1 MAKKNKLLKVL
12 ITVLLLIVIFIF
24 YQYNR
29 TAPIISL
36 SVSTDGR
43 YVVSG
48 HVGRNADPSN
58 PIGQLVLWDIEKKT
72 KTVLS
77 KNANAFSAMFIPDSH
92 EFMWQDDKDII
103 YMQNVDGQ
111 VIKRFEHPFTVQN
124 HRMTA
129 DKSFYLSADMWN
141 HLYKGYEN
149 DITPIYTD
157 GASIS
162 KPVDLSIVGDYFLSV
177 TAPCSAPDSPV
188 AETQLTANPI
198 NPSEYKKN
206 SYDGV
211 ILWNKNTLKPVAKL
225 NGNCGST
232 SGLISSDGKWV
243 ITGGENVGIYMW
255 EINNV
260 NHRLN
265 PIKIHNGNSHDG
277 VNYYDAIDSSPI
289 AEKFKDKIIYL
300 GQNAV
305 AIAFINEKDFIAIGK
320 TYINEDNYN
329 VIPLYVVGDNL
340 IKDFLEIDNN
350 PTISTNY
357 YQRNLS
363 VSSSPKAHILVT
375 GQATG
380 GGINVYKYHPEKMEL
395 EKIWVAD

>member
-1 MAKKNKLLKVL
+1 MRKKFLIILTLIITILFFSAHAKTDPAMSV
-12 ITVLLLIVIFIF
+12 
-24 YQYNR
+24 
-29 TAPIISL
+29 
-36 SVSTDGR
+36 SVSTDGH

-77 KNANAFSAMFIPDSH
+77 KNANAFSAIFIPDSH

-103 YMQNVDGQ
+103 HMQNVDGQ

-177 TAPCSAPDSPV
+177 TAPCSDPDSPV

-211 ILWNKNTLKPVAKL
+211 TLWDKNTLKPVAKL
-225 NGNCGST
+225 NGNCGAT
-232 SGLISSDGKWV
+232 NGLLIPDGKWV
-243 ITGGENVGIYMW
+243 ITGGENGAYYMW
-255 EINNV
+255 EINNL
-260 NHRLN
+260 NNRLSLAFQDEYIKNENIKEYDKNEVLYIPKEIEERGISMGKVAYAFVTKTEFIGLGKSENKDGDGNEFASLFTIGN
-265 PIKIHNGNSHDG
+265 PWVKGY
-277 VNYYDAIDSSPI
+277 V
-289 AEKFKDKIIYL
+289 E
-300 GQNAV
+300 
-305 AIAFINEKDFIAIGK
+305 IG
-320 TYINEDNYN
+320 
-329 VIPLYVVGDNL
+329 
-340 IKDFLEIDNN
+340 NN
-350 PTISTNY
+350 PSISTNY
-357 YQRNLS
+357 FQRNLS

>member
-1 MAKKNKLLKVL
+1 MAKKNKLLKIL
-12 ITVLLLIVIFIF
+12 ITALLLTSVFIF

-29 TAPIISL
+29 TDPVISL
-36 SVSTDGR
+36 SVSSDGR

-177 TAPCSAPDSPV
+177 TAPCSDPDSPV
-188 AETQLTANPI
+188 AETKLTANPI

-225 NGNCGST
+225 NGNCGAT
-232 SGLISSDGKWV
+232 NGLISPDGKWV
-243 ITGGENVGIYMW
+243 ITGGENGAYYMW
-255 EINNV
+255 EINNL
-260 NHRLN
+260 NNRLSLAFQDEY
-265 PIKIHNGNSHDG
+265 IKNENIKK
-277 VNYYDAIDSSPI
+277 YDKNEVLYIPKEIEERGISMG
-289 AEKFKDKIIYL
+289 K
-300 GQNAV
+300 V
-305 AIAFINEKDFIAIGK
+305 AYAFITETEFIGLGKSENKDGDGNEFASLFTIGNPWVK
-320 TYINEDNYN
+320 G
-329 VIPLYVVGDNL
+329 YV
-340 IKDFLEIDNN
+340 EIGNN
-350 PTISTNY
+350 PSISTNY
-357 YQRNLS
+357 FQRNLS

>member
-1 MAKKNKLLKVL
+1 MAKKNQLLKVL

-162 KPVDLSIVGDYFLSV
+162 KPVDLSVVGDYFLSV

-225 NGNCGST
+225 NGNCGAT
-232 SGLISSDGKWV
+232 NGLISPDGKWV
-243 ITGGENVGIYMW
+243 ITGGENGAYYMW
-255 EINNV
+255 EINNL
-260 NHRLN
+260 NNRLSLAFQDEY
-265 PIKIHNGNSHDG
+265 IKNENIKK
-277 VNYYDAIDSSPI
+277 YDKNEVLYIPKEIEERGISMG
-289 AEKFKDKIIYL
+289 K
-300 GQNAV
+300 V
-305 AIAFINEKDFIAIGK
+305 AYAFITETEFIGLGKSENKDGDGNEFASLFTIGNPWVK
-320 TYINEDNYN
+320 G
-329 VIPLYVVGDNL
+329 YV
-340 IKDFLEIDNN
+340 EIGNN
-350 PTISTNY
+350 PSISTNY
-357 YQRNLS
+357 FQRNLS
-363 VSSSPKAHILVT
+363 VSSSSKAHILVT

>member
-1 MAKKNKLLKVL
+1 
-12 ITVLLLIVIFIF
+12 
-24 YQYNR
+24 
-29 TAPIISL
+29 
-36 SVSTDGR
+36 
-43 YVVSG
+43 
-48 HVGRNADPSN
+48 
-58 PIGQLVLWDIEKKT
+58 
-72 KTVLS
+72 
-77 KNANAFSAMFIPDSH
+77 MFIPDSH

-177 TAPCSAPDSPV
+177 TAPCSDPDSPV

-243 ITGGENVGIYMW
+243 ITGGEML
-255 EINNV
+255 E
-260 NHRLN
+260 
-265 PIKIHNGNSHDG
+265 
-277 VNYYDAIDSSPI
+277 
-289 AEKFKDKIIYL
+289 
-300 GQNAV
+300 
-305 AIAFINEKDFIAIGK
+305 FICGK
-320 TYINEDNYN
+320 SI
-329 VIPLYVVGDNL
+329 
-340 IKDFLEIDNN
+340 
-350 PTISTNY
+350 
-357 YQRNLS
+357 
-363 VSSSPKAHILVT
+363 
-375 GQATG
+375 
-380 GGINVYKYHPEKMEL
+380 M
-395 EKIWVAD
+395 

>member
-1 MAKKNKLLKVL
+1 MAKKNKLLKIL
-12 ITVLLLIVIFIF
+12 ITALLLTSVFIF

-29 TAPIISL
+29 TDPVISL

-103 YMQNVDGQ
+103 YMQNTDRQ
-111 VIKRFEHPFTVQN
+111 VIKSFQHPFTLQN
-124 HRMTA
+124 HRITA
-129 DKSFYLSADMWN
+129 NKSFYLSADMYN
-141 HLYKGYEN
+141 HLYLGQEDALK
-149 DITPIYTD
+149 PVYTD
-157 GASIS
+157 GAATS

-177 TAPCSAPDSPV
+177 TPTCHGPNDPV
-188 AETQLTANPI
+188 AETNLTANPI
-198 NPSEYKKN
+198 NPSEYKKS

-211 ILWNKNTLKPVAKL
+211 TLWDKNTLKPVAKL
-225 NGNCGST
+225 NGNCGAT
-232 SGLISSDGKWV
+232 NGLLSPDGKWV
-243 ITGGENVGIYMW
+243 ITGGENGAYYMW
-255 EINNV
+255 EINN
-260 NHRLN
+260 LN
-265 PIKIHNGNSHDG
+265 NRQALSFPNNGI
-277 VNYYDAIDSSPI
+277 YDE
-289 AEKFKDKIIYL
+289 EKFKNDKSVPIPERLKKEPISVGTVAYAFLTEDEFIGL
-300 GQNAV
+300 GKSGMANSKGFEFAALYMAGSPWIKGYV
-305 AIAFINEKDFIAIGK
+305 EIG
-320 TYINEDNYN
+320 ND
-329 VIPLYVVGDNL
+329 PS
-340 IKDFLEIDNN
+340 
-350 PTISTNY
+350 ISTNY

>member
-1 MAKKNKLLKVL
+1 MAKKNQLLKVL

-111 VIKRFEHPFTVQN
+111 VIKSFQHPFTLQN

-177 TAPCSAPDSPV
+177 TAPCSDPDSPV

-225 NGNCGST
+225 NGNCGAT
-232 SGLISSDGKWV
+232 NGLISPDGKWV
-243 ITGGENVGIYMW
+243 ITGGENGAYYMW
-255 EINNV
+255 EINNL
-260 NHRLN
+260 NNRLSLAFQDEY
-265 PIKIHNGNSHDG
+265 IKNENIKK
-277 VNYYDAIDSSPI
+277 YDKNEVLYIPKEIEERGISMG
-289 AEKFKDKIIYL
+289 K
-300 GQNAV
+300 V
-305 AIAFINEKDFIAIGK
+305 AYAFITETEFIGLGKSENKDGDGNEFASLFTIGNPWVK
-320 TYINEDNYN
+320 G
-329 VIPLYVVGDNL
+329 YV
-340 IKDFLEIDNN
+340 EIGNN
-350 PTISTNY
+350 PSISTNY
-357 YQRNLS
+357 FQRNLS
-363 VSSSPKAHILVT
+363 VSSSSKAHILVT

>member
-1 MAKKNKLLKVL
+1 MAKKNQLLKVL

-162 KPVDLSIVGDYFLSV
+162 KPVDLSVVGDYFLSV

-225 NGNCGST
+225 NGNCGAT
-232 SGLISSDGKWV
+232 NGLISPDGKWV
-243 ITGGENVGIYMW
+243 ITGGENGAYYMW
-255 EINNV
+255 EINNL
-260 NHRLN
+260 NNRLSLAFQDEY
-265 PIKIHNGNSHDG
+265 IKNENIKK
-277 VNYYDAIDSSPI
+277 YDKNEVLYIPKEIEERGISMG
-289 AEKFKDKIIYL
+289 K
-300 GQNAV
+300 V
-305 AIAFINEKDFIAIGK
+305 AYAFITETEFIGLGKSENKDGDGNEFASLFTIGNPWVK
-320 TYINEDNYN
+320 G
-329 VIPLYVVGDNL
+329 YV
-340 IKDFLEIDNN
+340 EIGNN
-350 PTISTNY
+350 PSISTNY
-357 YQRNLS
+357 FQRNLS

>member
-1 MAKKNKLLKVL
+1 MRKKFLIILTLIITILFFSVHAKTDPAMSV
-12 ITVLLLIVIFIF
+12 
-24 YQYNR
+24 
-29 TAPIISL
+29 
-36 SVSTDGR
+36 SVSTDGH

-177 TAPCSAPDSPV
+177 TAPCSDPDSPV

-225 NGNCGST
+225 NGNCGAT
-232 SGLISSDGKWV
+232 NGLISPDGKWV
-243 ITGGENVGIYMW
+243 ITGGENGAYYMW
-255 EINNV
+255 EINNL
-260 NHRLN
+260 NNRLSLAFQDEY
-265 PIKIHNGNSHDG
+265 IKNENIKK
-277 VNYYDAIDSSPI
+277 YDKNEVLYIPKEIEERGISMG
-289 AEKFKDKIIYL
+289 K
-300 GQNAV
+300 V
-305 AIAFINEKDFIAIGK
+305 AYAFITETEFIGLGKSENKDGDGNEFASLFTIGNPWVK
-320 TYINEDNYN
+320 G
-329 VIPLYVVGDNL
+329 YV
-340 IKDFLEIDNN
+340 EIGNN
-350 PTISTNY
+350 PSISTNY
-357 YQRNLS
+357 FQRNLS
-363 VSSSPKAHILVT
+363 VSSSSKAHILVT

>member
-1 MAKKNKLLKVL
+1 MAKKNQLLKVL
-12 ITVLLLIVIFIF
+12 ITVLLLIIIFIF

-77 KNANAFSAMFIPDSH
+77 KSANAFSAMFIPDSH
-92 EFMWQDDKDII
+92 EFMLQDDKDII

-157 GASIS
+157 GSSIS

-177 TAPCSAPDSPV
+177 TPTCHGPNDPV
-188 AETQLTANPI
+188 AETNLTANPI
-198 NPSEYKKN
+198 NPSEYKKS

-211 ILWNKNTLKPVAKL
+211 TLWDKNTLKPVAKL
-225 NGNCGST
+225 NGNCGAT
-232 SGLISSDGKWV
+232 NGLISPDGKWV
-243 ITGGENVGIYMW
+243 ITGGENGAYYMW
-255 EINNV
+255 EINNL
-260 NHRLN
+260 NNRLSLAFQDEYIKNENIKKYDKNEVLYIPKEIEERGISMGKVAYAFVTETEFIGLGKSENKDGDGNEFASLFTTGN
-265 PIKIHNGNSHDG
+265 PWVKGY
-277 VNYYDAIDSSPI
+277 V
-289 AEKFKDKIIYL
+289 E
-300 GQNAV
+300 
-305 AIAFINEKDFIAIGK
+305 IG
-320 TYINEDNYN
+320 
-329 VIPLYVVGDNL
+329 
-340 IKDFLEIDNN
+340 NN
-350 PTISTNY
+350 PSISTNY
-357 YQRNLS
+357 FQRNLS

>member
-1 MAKKNKLLKVL
+1 MRKKFLIILTLIITILFFSAHAKTDPAMSV
-12 ITVLLLIVIFIF
+12 
-24 YQYNR
+24 
-29 TAPIISL
+29 
-36 SVSTDGR
+36 SVSTDGH

-77 KNANAFSAMFIPDSH
+77 KNANAFSAIFIPDSH

-103 YMQNVDGQ
+103 HMQNVDGQ

-177 TAPCSAPDSPV
+177 TAPCSDPDSPV

-211 ILWNKNTLKPVAKL
+211 TLWDKNTLKPVAKL
-225 NGNCGST
+225 NGNCGAT
-232 SGLISSDGKWV
+232 NGLLSPDGKWV
-243 ITGGENVGIYMW
+243 ITGGENGAYYMW
-255 EINNV
+255 EINNL
-260 NHRLN
+260 NNRLSLAFQDEYIKNENITEYDKNEVLYIPKEIEERGISMGKVAYAFVTKTEFIGLGKSENKDGDGNEFASLFTIGN
-265 PIKIHNGNSHDG
+265 PWVKGY
-277 VNYYDAIDSSPI
+277 V
-289 AEKFKDKIIYL
+289 E
-300 GQNAV
+300 
-305 AIAFINEKDFIAIGK
+305 IG
-320 TYINEDNYN
+320 
-329 VIPLYVVGDNL
+329 
-340 IKDFLEIDNN
+340 NN
-350 PTISTNY
+350 PSISTNY
-357 YQRNLS
+357 FQRNLS

>member
-1 MAKKNKLLKVL
+1 MAKKNKLLKIL
-12 ITVLLLIVIFIF
+12 ITALLLTSVFIF

-29 TAPIISL
+29 TDPVISL
-36 SVSTDGR
+36 SVSSDGR

-111 VIKRFEHPFTVQN
+111 VIKSFQHPFTLQN

-225 NGNCGST
+225 NGNCGAT
-232 SGLISSDGKWV
+232 NGLISPDGKWV
-243 ITGGENVGIYMW
+243 ITGGENGAYYMW
-255 EINNV
+255 EINNL
-260 NHRLN
+260 NNRLSLAFQDEY
-265 PIKIHNGNSHDG
+265 IKNENIKK
-277 VNYYDAIDSSPI
+277 YDKNEVLYIPKEIEERGISMG
-289 AEKFKDKIIYL
+289 K
-300 GQNAV
+300 V
-305 AIAFINEKDFIAIGK
+305 AYAFITETEFIGLGKSENKDGDGNEFASLFTIGNPWVK
-320 TYINEDNYN
+320 G
-329 VIPLYVVGDNL
+329 YV
-340 IKDFLEIDNN
+340 EIGNN
-350 PTISTNY
+350 PSISTNY
-357 YQRNLS
+357 FQRNLS

>member
-1 MAKKNKLLKVL
+1 MERKWKIVVL
-12 ITVLLLIVIFIF
+12 VIVIMITLFIWLR
-24 YQYNR
+24 QQ
-29 TAPIISL
+29 TTPVISL

-48 HVGRNADPSN
+48 HADRKAHPSK

-103 YMQNVDGQ
+103 YMQNTDRQ
-111 VIKRFEHPFTVQN
+111 VIKSFQHPFTLQN
-124 HRMTA
+124 HRITA
-129 DKSFYLSADMWN
+129 NKSFYLSADMYN
-141 HLYKGYEN
+141 HLYLGQEDALK
-149 DITPIYTD
+149 PVYTD
-157 GASIS
+157 GAATS

-177 TAPCSAPDSPV
+177 TPTCHGPNDPV
-188 AETQLTANPI
+188 AETNLTANPI

-225 NGNCGST
+225 NGNCGAT
-232 SGLISSDGKWV
+232 NGLISPDGKWV
-243 ITGGENVGIYMW
+243 ITGGENGAYYMW
-255 EINNV
+255 EINNL
-260 NHRLN
+260 NNRLSLAFQDEYIKNENIKKYDKNEVLYIPKEIEERGISMGKVAYAFVTETEFIGLGKSENKDGDGNEFASLFTTGN
-265 PIKIHNGNSHDG
+265 PWVKGY
-277 VNYYDAIDSSPI
+277 V
-289 AEKFKDKIIYL
+289 E
-300 GQNAV
+300 
-305 AIAFINEKDFIAIGK
+305 IG
-320 TYINEDNYN
+320 
-329 VIPLYVVGDNL
+329 
-340 IKDFLEIDNN
+340 NN
-350 PTISTNY
+350 PSISTNY
-357 YQRNLS
+357 FQRNLS

>member
-1 MAKKNKLLKVL
+1 MRKKFLIILTLIITILFFSAHAKTDPAMSV
-12 ITVLLLIVIFIF
+12 
-24 YQYNR
+24 
-29 TAPIISL
+29 
-36 SVSTDGR
+36 SVSTDGH

-77 KNANAFSAMFIPDSH
+77 KNANAFSAIFIPDSH

-103 YMQNVDGQ
+103 HMQNVDGQ

-177 TAPCSAPDSPV
+177 TAPCSDPDSPV

-211 ILWNKNTLKPVAKL
+211 TLWDKNTLKPVAKL
-225 NGNCGST
+225 NGNCGAT
-232 SGLISSDGKWV
+232 NGLLSPDGKWV
-243 ITGGENVGIYMW
+243 ITGGENGAYYMW
-255 EINNV
+255 EINNL
-260 NHRLN
+260 NNRLSLAFQDEYIKNENIKEYDKNEVLYIPKEIEERGISMGKVAYAFVTKTEFIGLGKSENKDGDGNEFASLFTIGN
-265 PIKIHNGNSHDG
+265 PWVKGY
-277 VNYYDAIDSSPI
+277 V
-289 AEKFKDKIIYL
+289 E
-300 GQNAV
+300 
-305 AIAFINEKDFIAIGK
+305 IG
-320 TYINEDNYN
+320 
-329 VIPLYVVGDNL
+329 
-340 IKDFLEIDNN
+340 NN
-350 PTISTNY
+350 PSISTNY
-357 YQRNLS
+357 FQRNLS

-380 GGINVYKYHPEKMEL
+380 SGINVYKYHPEKMEL

>member
-1 MAKKNKLLKVL
+1 MRKKFLIILTLIITILFFSVHAKTDPAMSV
-12 ITVLLLIVIFIF
+12 
-24 YQYNR
+24 
-29 TAPIISL
+29 
-36 SVSTDGR
+36 SVSTDGH

-48 HVGRNADPSN
+48 HVGRNADPLN

-162 KPVDLSIVGDYFLSV
+162 KPVDLSVVGDYFLSV

-225 NGNCGST
+225 NGNCGAT
-232 SGLISSDGKWV
+232 NGLISPDGKWV
-243 ITGGENVGIYMW
+243 ITGGENGAYYMW
-255 EINNV
+255 EINNL
-260 NHRLN
+260 NNRLSLAFQDEY
-265 PIKIHNGNSHDG
+265 IKNENIKK
-277 VNYYDAIDSSPI
+277 YDKNEVLYIPKEIEERGISMG
-289 AEKFKDKIIYL
+289 K
-300 GQNAV
+300 V
-305 AIAFINEKDFIAIGK
+305 AYAFITETEFIGLGKSENKDGDGNEFASLFTIGNPWVK
-320 TYINEDNYN
+320 G
-329 VIPLYVVGDNL
+329 YV
-340 IKDFLEIDNN
+340 EIGNN
-350 PTISTNY
+350 PSISTNY
-357 YQRNLS
+357 FQRNLS
-363 VSSSPKAHILVT
+363 VSSSPKAHILLNR
-375 GQATG
+375 ASHRRR
-380 GGINVYKYHPEKMEL
+380 N
-395 EKIWVAD
+395 

>member
-1 MAKKNKLLKVL
+1 MRKKFLIILTLIITILFFSVHAKTDPAMSV
-12 ITVLLLIVIFIF
+12 
-24 YQYNR
+24 
-29 TAPIISL
+29 
-36 SVSTDGR
+36 SVSTDGH

-103 YMQNVDGQ
+103 YMQNTDRQ
-111 VIKRFEHPFTVQN
+111 VIKSFQHPFTLQN
-124 HRMTA
+124 HRITA
-129 DKSFYLSADMWN
+129 NKSFYLSADMYN
-141 HLYKGYEN
+141 HLYLGQEDALK
-149 DITPIYTD
+149 PVYTD
-157 GASIS
+157 GAATS

-177 TAPCSAPDSPV
+177 TPTCYGPNDPV
-188 AETQLTANPI
+188 AETNLTANPI
-198 NPSEYKKN
+198 NPSVYKKS

-211 ILWNKNTLKPVAKL
+211 TLWDKNTLKPVAKL

-232 SGLISSDGKWV
+232 SGLISPDGKWV

>member
-1 MAKKNKLLKVL
+1 MRKKFLIILTLIITILFFSAHAKTDPAMSV
-12 ITVLLLIVIFIF
+12 
-24 YQYNR
+24 
-29 TAPIISL
+29 
-36 SVSTDGR
+36 SVSTDGH

-111 VIKRFEHPFTVQN
+111 VIKSFQHPFTLQN

-141 HLYKGYEN
+141 HLYKGYQN

-177 TAPCSAPDSPV
+177 TAPCSDPDSPV
-188 AETQLTANPI
+188 AETKLTANPI

-225 NGNCGST
+225 NGNCGAT
-232 SGLISSDGKWV
+232 NGLISPDGKWV
-243 ITGGENVGIYMW
+243 ITGGENGAYYMW
-255 EINNV
+255 EINNL
-260 NHRLN
+260 NNRLSLAFQDEY
-265 PIKIHNGNSHDG
+265 IKNENIKK
-277 VNYYDAIDSSPI
+277 YDKNEVLYIPKEIEERGISMG
-289 AEKFKDKIIYL
+289 K
-300 GQNAV
+300 V
-305 AIAFINEKDFIAIGK
+305 AYAFITETEFIGLGKSENKDGDGNEFASLFTIGNPWVK
-320 TYINEDNYN
+320 G
-329 VIPLYVVGDNL
+329 YV
-340 IKDFLEIDNN
+340 EIGNN
-350 PTISTNY
+350 PSISTNY
-357 YQRNLS
+357 FQRNLS

>member
-1 MAKKNKLLKVL
+1 MVKKNKLLKVL

-141 HLYKGYEN
+141 HLYKGYQN

-225 NGNCGST
+225 NGNCGAT
-232 SGLISSDGKWV
+232 NGLISPDGKWV
-243 ITGGENVGIYMW
+243 ITGGENGAYYMW
-255 EINNV
+255 EINNL
-260 NHRLN
+260 NNRLSLAFQDEY
-265 PIKIHNGNSHDG
+265 IKNENIKK
-277 VNYYDAIDSSPI
+277 YDKNEVLYIPKEIEERGISMG
-289 AEKFKDKIIYL
+289 K
-300 GQNAV
+300 V
-305 AIAFINEKDFIAIGK
+305 AYAFITETEFIGLGKSENKDGDGNEFASLFTIGNPWVK
-320 TYINEDNYN
+320 G
-329 VIPLYVVGDNL
+329 YV
-340 IKDFLEIDNN
+340 EIGNN
-350 PTISTNY
+350 PSISTNY
-357 YQRNLS
+357 FQRNLS

>member
-1 MAKKNKLLKVL
+1 MERKWKIVVL
-12 ITVLLLIVIFIF
+12 VIVIMITLFIWLR
-24 YQYNR
+24 QQ
-29 TAPIISL
+29 TAPVISL

-48 HVGRNADPSN
+48 HADRKAHPSK

-103 YMQNVDGQ
+103 YMQNTDRQ
-111 VIKRFEHPFTVQN
+111 VIKSFQHPFTLQN
-124 HRMTA
+124 HRITA
-129 DKSFYLSADMWN
+129 NKSFYLSADMYN
-141 HLYKGYEN
+141 HLYLGQEDALK
-149 DITPIYTD
+149 PVYTD
-157 GASIS
+157 GAATS

-177 TAPCSAPDSPV
+177 TPTCYGPNDPV
-188 AETQLTANPI
+188 AETNLTANPI
-198 NPSEYKKN
+198 NPSEYKKS

-211 ILWNKNTLKPVAKL
+211 TLWDKNTLKPVAKL

-232 SGLISSDGKWV
+232 SGLISPDGKWV

-340 IKDFLEIDNN
+340 IKDFLEIDNS

>member
-1 MAKKNKLLKVL
+1 MRKKFLIILTLIITILFFSAHAKTDPAMSV
-12 ITVLLLIVIFIF
+12 
-24 YQYNR
+24 
-29 TAPIISL
+29 
-36 SVSTDGR
+36 SVSTDGH

-162 KPVDLSIVGDYFLSV
+162 KPVDLSVVGDYFLSV

-225 NGNCGST
+225 NGNCGAT
-232 SGLISSDGKWV
+232 NGLISPDGKWV
-243 ITGGENVGIYMW
+243 ITGGENGAYYMW
-255 EINNV
+255 EINNL
-260 NHRLN
+260 NNRLSLAFQDEY
-265 PIKIHNGNSHDG
+265 IKNENIKK
-277 VNYYDAIDSSPI
+277 YDKNEVLYIPKEIEERGISMG
-289 AEKFKDKIIYL
+289 K
-300 GQNAV
+300 V
-305 AIAFINEKDFIAIGK
+305 AYAFITETEFIGLGKSENKDGDGNEFASLFTIGNPWVK
-320 TYINEDNYN
+320 G
-329 VIPLYVVGDNL
+329 YV
-340 IKDFLEIDNN
+340 EIGNN
-350 PTISTNY
+350 PSISTNY
-357 YQRNLS
+357 FQRNLS

>member
-1 MAKKNKLLKVL
+1 MRKKFLIILTLIITILFFSVHAKTDPAMSV
-12 ITVLLLIVIFIF
+12 
-24 YQYNR
+24 
-29 TAPIISL
+29 
-36 SVSTDGR
+36 SVSTDGH

-177 TAPCSAPDSPV
+177 TAPCSDPDSPV

-225 NGNCGST
+225 NGNCGAT
-232 SGLISSDGKWV
+232 NGLISPDGKWV
-243 ITGGENVGIYMW
+243 ITGGENGAYYMW
-255 EINNV
+255 EINNL
-260 NHRLN
+260 NNRLSLAFQDEY
-265 PIKIHNGNSHDG
+265 IKNENIKK
-277 VNYYDAIDSSPI
+277 YDKNEVLYIPKEIEERGISMG
-289 AEKFKDKIIYL
+289 K
-300 GQNAV
+300 V
-305 AIAFINEKDFIAIGK
+305 AYAFITETEFIGLGKSENKDGDGNEFASLFTIGNPWVK
-320 TYINEDNYN
+320 G
-329 VIPLYVVGDNL
+329 YV
-340 IKDFLEIDNN
+340 EIGNN
-350 PTISTNY
+350 PSISTNY
-357 YQRNLS
+357 FQRNLS

>member
-1 MAKKNKLLKVL
+1 MRKKFLIILTLIITILFFSVHAKTDPAMSV
-12 ITVLLLIVIFIF
+12 
-24 YQYNR
+24 
-29 TAPIISL
+29 
-36 SVSTDGR
+36 SVSTDGY

-111 VIKRFEHPFTVQN
+111 VIKRFQHPFTLQN

-141 HLYKGYEN
+141 HLYKGYQN

-177 TAPCSAPDSPV
+177 TAPCSDPDSPV
-188 AETQLTANPI
+188 AETKLTANPI

-225 NGNCGST
+225 NGNCGAT
-232 SGLISSDGKWV
+232 NGLISPDGKWV
-243 ITGGENVGIYMW
+243 ITGGENGAYYMW
-255 EINNV
+255 EINNL
-260 NHRLN
+260 NNRLSLAFQDEY
-265 PIKIHNGNSHDG
+265 IKNENIKK
-277 VNYYDAIDSSPI
+277 YDKNEVLYIPKEIEERGISMG
-289 AEKFKDKIIYL
+289 K
-300 GQNAV
+300 V
-305 AIAFINEKDFIAIGK
+305 AYAFITETEFIGLGKSENKDGDGNEFASLFTIGNPWVK
-320 TYINEDNYN
+320 G
-329 VIPLYVVGDNL
+329 YV
-340 IKDFLEIDNN
+340 EIGNN
-350 PTISTNY
+350 PSISTNY
-357 YQRNLS
+357 FQRNLS
-363 VSSSPKAHILVT
+363 VSSSSKAHILVT

>member
-1 MAKKNKLLKVL
+1 MAKKNKLLKIL
-12 ITVLLLIVIFIF
+12 ITALLLTSVFIF

-29 TAPIISL
+29 TDPVISL
-36 SVSTDGR
+36 SVSSDGR

-162 KPVDLSIVGDYFLSV
+162 KPVDLSVVGDYFLSV

-225 NGNCGST
+225 NGNCGAT
-232 SGLISSDGKWV
+232 NGLISPDGKWV
-243 ITGGENVGIYMW
+243 ITGGENGAYYMW
-255 EINNV
+255 EINNL
-260 NHRLN
+260 NNRLSLAFQDEY
-265 PIKIHNGNSHDG
+265 IKNENIKK
-277 VNYYDAIDSSPI
+277 YDKNEVLYIPKEIEERGISMG
-289 AEKFKDKIIYL
+289 K
-300 GQNAV
+300 V
-305 AIAFINEKDFIAIGK
+305 AYAFITETEFIGLGKSENKDGDGNEFASLFTIGNPWVK
-320 TYINEDNYN
+320 G
-329 VIPLYVVGDNL
+329 YV
-340 IKDFLEIDNN
+340 EIGNN
-350 PTISTNY
+350 PSISTNY
-357 YQRNLS
+357 FQRNLS

>member
-1 MAKKNKLLKVL
+1 MRKKFLIILTLIITILFFSAHAKTDPAMSV
-12 ITVLLLIVIFIF
+12 
-24 YQYNR
+24 
-29 TAPIISL
+29 
-36 SVSTDGR
+36 SVSTDGH

-111 VIKRFEHPFTVQN
+111 VIKSFQHPFTLQN

-225 NGNCGST
+225 NGNCGAT
-232 SGLISSDGKWV
+232 NGLISPDGKWV
-243 ITGGENVGIYMW
+243 ITGGENGAYYMW
-255 EINNV
+255 EINNL
-260 NHRLN
+260 NNRLSLAFQDEY
-265 PIKIHNGNSHDG
+265 IKNENIKK
-277 VNYYDAIDSSPI
+277 YDKNEVLYIPKEIEERGISMG
-289 AEKFKDKIIYL
+289 K
-300 GQNAV
+300 V
-305 AIAFINEKDFIAIGK
+305 AYAFITETEFIGLGKSENKDGDGNEFASLFTIGNPWVK
-320 TYINEDNYN
+320 G
-329 VIPLYVVGDNL
+329 YV
-340 IKDFLEIDNN
+340 EIGNN
-350 PTISTNY
+350 PSISTNY
-357 YQRNLS
+357 FQRNLS

>member
-1 MAKKNKLLKVL
+1 MRKKFLIILTLIITILFFSVHAKTDPAMSV
-12 ITVLLLIVIFIF
+12 
-24 YQYNR
+24 
-29 TAPIISL
+29 
-36 SVSTDGR
+36 SVSTDGH

-162 KPVDLSIVGDYFLSV
+162 KPVDLSVVGDYFLSV

-225 NGNCGST
+225 NGNCGAT
-232 SGLISSDGKWV
+232 NGLISPDGKWV
-243 ITGGENVGIYMW
+243 ITGGENGAYYMW
-255 EINNV
+255 EINNL
-260 NHRLN
+260 NNRLSLAFQDEY
-265 PIKIHNGNSHDG
+265 IKNENIKK
-277 VNYYDAIDSSPI
+277 YDKNEVLYIPKEIEERGISMG
-289 AEKFKDKIIYL
+289 K
-300 GQNAV
+300 V
-305 AIAFINEKDFIAIGK
+305 AYAFITETEFIGLGKSENKDGDGNEFASLFTIGNPWVK
-320 TYINEDNYN
+320 G
-329 VIPLYVVGDNL
+329 YV
-340 IKDFLEIDNN
+340 EIGNN
-350 PTISTNY
+350 PSISTNY
-357 YQRNLS
+357 FQRNLS

>member
-1 MAKKNKLLKVL
+1 MRKKFLIILTLIITILFFSVHAKTDPAMSV
-12 ITVLLLIVIFIF
+12 
-24 YQYNR
+24 
-29 TAPIISL
+29 
-36 SVSTDGR
+36 SVSTDGH

-177 TAPCSAPDSPV
+177 TAPCSDPDSPV

-225 NGNCGST
+225 NGNCGAT
-232 SGLISSDGKWV
+232 NGLISPDGKWV
-243 ITGGENVGIYMW
+243 ITGGENGAYYMW
-255 EINNV
+255 EINNL
-260 NHRLN
+260 NNRLSLAFQDEY
-265 PIKIHNGNSHDG
+265 IKNENIKK
-277 VNYYDAIDSSPI
+277 YDKNEVLYIPKEIEERGISMG
-289 AEKFKDKIIYL
+289 K
-300 GQNAV
+300 V
-305 AIAFINEKDFIAIGK
+305 AYAFITETEFIGLGKSENKDGDGNEFASLFTIGNPWVK
-320 TYINEDNYN
+320 G
-329 VIPLYVVGDNL
+329 YV
-340 IKDFLEIDNN
+340 EIGNN
-350 PTISTNY
+350 PSISTNY
-357 YQRNLS
+357 FQRNLS

-395 EKIWVAD
+395 EKIWVTD

>member
-1 MAKKNKLLKVL
+1 MRKKFLIILTLIITILFFSVHAKTDPAMSV
-12 ITVLLLIVIFIF
+12 
-24 YQYNR
+24 
-29 TAPIISL
+29 
-36 SVSTDGR
+36 SVSTDGH

-177 TAPCSAPDSPV
+177 TAPCSDPDSPV

-225 NGNCGST
+225 NGNCGAT
-232 SGLISSDGKWV
+232 NGLISPDGKWV
-243 ITGGENVGIYMW
+243 ITGGENGAYYMW
-255 EINNV
+255 EINNL
-260 NHRLN
+260 NNRLSLAFQDGYIKNENIKEYDKNEVLYIPKEIEERGISMGKVAYAFVTETEFIGLGKSENKDGDGNEFASLFTIGN
-265 PIKIHNGNSHDG
+265 PWVKGY
-277 VNYYDAIDSSPI
+277 V
-289 AEKFKDKIIYL
+289 E
-300 GQNAV
+300 
-305 AIAFINEKDFIAIGK
+305 IG
-320 TYINEDNYN
+320 
-329 VIPLYVVGDNL
+329 
-340 IKDFLEIDNN
+340 NN
-350 PTISTNY
+350 PSISTNY
-357 YQRNLS
+357 FQRNLS

>member
-1 MAKKNKLLKVL
+1 MERKWKIVVL
-12 ITVLLLIVIFIF
+12 VIVIMITLFIWLR
-24 YQYNR
+24 QQ
-29 TAPIISL
+29 TTPVISL

-48 HVGRNADPSN
+48 HADRKAHPSK

-111 VIKRFEHPFTVQN
+111 VIKSFQHPFTLQN
-124 HRMTA
+124 HRITA
-129 DKSFYLSADMWN
+129 NKSFYLSADMYN
-141 HLYKGYEN
+141 HLYLGQEDALK
-149 DITPIYTD
+149 PVYTD
-157 GASIS
+157 GAATS

-177 TAPCSAPDSPV
+177 TPTCHGPNDPV
-188 AETQLTANPI
+188 AETNLTANPI
-198 NPSEYKKN
+198 NPSEYKKS

-211 ILWNKNTLKPVAKL
+211 TLWDKNTLKPVAKL
-225 NGNCGST
+225 NGNCGAT
-232 SGLISSDGKWV
+232 NGLISPDGKWV
-243 ITGGENVGIYMW
+243 ITGGENGAYYMW
-255 EINNV
+255 EINNL
-260 NHRLN
+260 NNRLSLAFQDEYIKNENIKKYDKNEVLYIPKEIEERGISMGKVAYAFVTETEFIGLGKSENKDGDGNEFASLFTTGN
-265 PIKIHNGNSHDG
+265 PWVKGY
-277 VNYYDAIDSSPI
+277 V
-289 AEKFKDKIIYL
+289 E
-300 GQNAV
+300 
-305 AIAFINEKDFIAIGK
+305 IG
-320 TYINEDNYN
+320 
-329 VIPLYVVGDNL
+329 
-340 IKDFLEIDNN
+340 NN
-350 PTISTNY
+350 PSISTNY
-357 YQRNLS
+357 FQRNLS

>member
-1 MAKKNKLLKVL
+1 MAKKNKLLKIL
-12 ITVLLLIVIFIF
+12 ITALLLTSVFIF

-29 TAPIISL
+29 TDPVISL
-36 SVSTDGR
+36 SVSSDGR

-111 VIKRFEHPFTVQN
+111 VIKSFQHPFTLQN
-124 HRMTA
+124 HRITA
-129 DKSFYLSADMWN
+129 NKSFYLSADMYN
-141 HLYKGYEN
+141 HLYLGQEDALK
-149 DITPIYTD
+149 PVYTD
-157 GASIS
+157 GAATS

-177 TAPCSAPDSPV
+177 TPTCHGPNDPV
-188 AETQLTANPI
+188 AETNLTANPI
-198 NPSEYKKN
+198 NPSEYKKS

-211 ILWNKNTLKPVAKL
+211 TLWDKNTLKPVAKL
-225 NGNCGST
+225 NGNCGAT
-232 SGLISSDGKWV
+232 NGLISPDGKWV
-243 ITGGENVGIYMW
+243 ITGGENGAYYMW
-255 EINNV
+255 EINNL
-260 NHRLN
+260 NNRLSLAFQDEY
-265 PIKIHNGNSHDG
+265 IKNENIKK
-277 VNYYDAIDSSPI
+277 YDKNEVLYIPKEIEERGISMG
-289 AEKFKDKIIYL
+289 K
-300 GQNAV
+300 V
-305 AIAFINEKDFIAIGK
+305 AYAFITETEFIGLGKSENKDGDGNEFASLFTIGNPWVK
-320 TYINEDNYN
+320 G
-329 VIPLYVVGDNL
+329 YV
-340 IKDFLEIDNN
+340 EIGNN
-350 PTISTNY
+350 PSISTNY
-357 YQRNLS
+357 FQRNLS